1 MNITELVESPRWK
14 RFMGYVYGWGASVV
28 LLGALFKIQHW
39 AHAGTLLTVG
49 MLTEVIIFFFS
60 AFEPPHEEP
69 DWSLVYPE
77 LIGLDPRE
85 TSGGLKV
92 EGLDELQS
100 FLENVSIDSS
110 KLTNLSRGLGKLTDA
125 AERISDISEAAV
137 ATEGYIETLRN
148 ASKSVGTLSETYNSS
163 STEISESASELSKSY
178 NQLASD
184 ISANGKIFSGRVQES
199 GDQLLNTYEDFK
211 ASLNGNFSHISESGK
226 NYAESMA
233 KLNEKLSSLNSV
245 FELQLKHSSEQ
256 IEEGRRVQENFNEIV
271 QNLNV
276 TLDNTKVYRQETE
289 ALNQR
294 LSALNSVYGNM
305 LSALDISKNKN

>member
-85 TSGGLKV
+85 REGGLKV

-100 FLENVSIDSS
+100 FLENVSIDSN
-110 KLTNLSRGLGKLTDA
+110 KLTNLSQGLGKLSDA
-125 AERISDISEAAV
+125 AERISDMSEAAV

-148 ASKSVGTLSETYNSS
+148 ASESVSTLSDSYNSS
-163 STEISESASELSKSY
+163 SQNISESATQLSQSY
-178 NQLASD
+178 SQLANDVSNNGREFSD
-184 ISANGKIFSGRVQES
+184 KVQES

-211 ASLNGNFSHISESGK
+211 TSLNGNFSHISDSGK
-226 NYAESMA
+226 NYANSMST
-233 KLNEKLSSLNSV
+233 LNEKLSSLNSV
-245 FELQLKHSSEQ
+245 FELQLKHSNDQ
-256 IEEGRRVQENFNEIV
+256 IEEGRRVQKNFNEIV
-271 QNLNV
+271 ENLNV

-289 ALNQR
+289 ALNDR

>member
-39 AHAGTLLTVG
+39 PHAGTLLTVG

-85 TSGGLKV
+85 REGGLKV

-100 FLENVSIDSS
+100 FLENVCVDSN
-110 KLTNLSRGLGKLTDA
+110 KLTNLSQGLGKLSDA
-125 AERISDISEAAV
+125 AERIADMSEAAV

-148 ASKSVGTLSETYNSS
+148 ASESVSTLSDSYNTSS
-163 STEISESASELSKSY
+163 QDISESATQLSQSY
-178 NQLASD
+178 NQLANDVSNNGREFSD
-184 ISANGKIFSGRVQES
+184 KVQES

-211 ASLNGNFSHISESGK
+211 TSLNGNFSHISDSGK
-226 NYAESMA
+226 NYAESMST
-233 KLNEKLSSLNSV
+233 LNEKLSSLNSV
-245 FELQLKHSSEQ
+245 FELQLKHSNDQ
-256 IEEGRRVQENFNEIV
+256 IDEGRRVQENFNEIV
-271 QNLNV
+271 ENLNV

-289 ALNQR
+289 ALNDR

>member
-1 MNITELVESPRWK
+1 MNITEIVESPRWK

-85 TSGGLKV
+85 KSGGLNTD
-92 EGLDELQS
+92 GLGELQS
-100 FLENVSIDSS
+100 FLENVSVDSS
-110 KLTNLSRGLGKLTDA
+110 KLTNLSQGLGKLSDA
-125 AERISDISEAAV
+125 ADRISDMSEAAV
-137 ATEGYIETLRN
+137 ATEGYIKSLRN
-148 ASKSVGTLSETYNSS
+148 ASESVGTLSEAYTASS
-163 STEISESASELSKSY
+163 SEISESATVLTQSY

-184 ISANGKIFSGRVQES
+184 ISNNGKEFSHRAQES
-199 GDQLLNTYEDFK
+199 SEQLLNTYADFK
-211 ASLNGNFSHISESGK
+211 SSLDGNFSHISESGK
-226 NYAESMA
+226 NYSETMTS
-233 KLNEKLSSLNSV
+233 LNGKLSSLNSV
-245 FELQLKHSSEQ
+245 FELQLKHSNEQ

-271 QNLNV
+271 ENLNV
-276 TLDNTKVYRQETE
+276 TLDNTKVYKQETE
-289 ALNQR
+289 ALTER